1 MPLEVSFADALRRWP
16 ELNGRFEAE
25 ERPNEPKP
33 ASKGRRSKPFWDQ
46 AKPIALAWMD
56 KHGCPK
62 RNDWIRSRSAIAS
75 SYGKRGLRQSPSLGP
90 MIFSTSQKC
99 ASSGGPRQNPDW
111 WGKADPGTWARA
123 RAAAP
128 ITLQDWARRVGK

>member
-1 MPLEVSFADALRRWP
+1 V
-16 ELNGRFEAE
+16 
-25 ERPNEPKP
+25 
-33 ASKGRRSKPFWDQ
+33 
-46 AKPIALAWMD
+46 
-56 KHGCPK
+56 
-62 RNDWIRSRSAIAS
+62 
-75 SYGKRGLRQSPSLGP
+75 
-90 MIFSTSQKC
+90 IFSASLKC